1 MNKTWKR
8 QVFRHTALYTAILMF
23 SHTGGG
29 GGAQA
34 QTQTQTHKYAIV
46 MNGQNLPEVK
56 WGQDYKKLAQKSNER
71 QFTHTTNFHIKKN
84 VTLSFNNIDEVV
96 AEKKDVVVF
105 GTATYLPPYGKV
117 SGFDADKLKKRG
129 DALGWI
135 KTTKPGLVG
144 YSYEGVT
151 CQNNYNNASSG
162 CPELIYK
169 TQFSFGQQ
177 GLKKKTTGG
186 LDIAEDKS
194 RDNSPIY
201 KLQDYPG
208 LGVSFNLSSESLVKS
223 IKYNK
228 IISSFSEGVT
238 QQNGTQNQHKDKNL
252 VYTTGDYQY
261 KNKYSSRY
269 VGQNEHS
276 AIAFYLNAKLHLL
289 DKKNIKNIAQ
299 GKTVNLGTL
308 KSYVEPTAE
317 WKNKRQN
324 YFQGNWTFEDKG
336 TVSVKLKLPEVKAG
350 RCVNKNNPNP
360 NAKAPSPAL
369 TAPALW
375 FGPVQNG
382 KVQMYS
388 ASVSTYP
395 DSSSSQI
402 FLQNLSRKDDTS
414 KPGRY
419 SLKPLSTSEIKS
431 KEPNFT
437 GRQTIIR
444 LDGRVQQIK
453 LGQSNNEVVG
463 FNGNSNNATFG
474 IVSEGSFMPDTSEW
488 KKVLLPWTVRVFA
501 DDSKF
506 KEFNKEEKD
515 NKPKYSQKYRSRDNG
530 KRERNLGDI
539 VNSPIVAVGGY
550 LATSAND
557 GMVHIFK
564 KGNGGDERNYSL
576 KLSYIPG
583 TMPRKDIEN
592 KDSTLAKELRAFAE
606 KGYVGDR
613 YGVDGGFVLRQ
624 VNLNGKDHV
633 FMFGAMG
640 FGGRGAY
647 ALDLTKADGSDPTKA
662 SLFDVK
668 DNGNNG
674 NNGNN
679 RVELGYTVGT
689 PQIGKT
695 HNGKYAA
702 FLASG
707 YATKKIDD
715 PTNKTA
721 LYVYDLENNGN
732 LIKKIEVKDGK
743 GGLSSPT
750 LVDKDLDGTVDIAYA
765 GDRGGKM
772 YRFDLSGQSPD
783 QWTVRPIFEGTKP
796 ITSAPAISQL
806 KDKRV
811 VIFGTG
817 SDLSEED
824 VDNMEEQYIYGIF
837 DDDTATTGTVNFSG
851 SGGGLLEQVLSRDN
865 DNKTLFLTD
874 YKRSDGSGSK
884 GWVVKLKD
892 GQRVTVKPTV
902 VLRTA
907 FVTIRKY
914 NDGGC
919 GAETAILGINTADG
933 GKLTKKSA
941 RPIVPDANKDV
952 AQYSGHKQ
960 TTKGK
965 SIPIGCMQKGNEIV
979 CPNGYVYDKPV
990 NVRYLDEKKTD
1001 GFSTTADGDAGGS
1014 GIDPAGKRS
1023 GKNNRCFSQKGVRTL
1038 LMNDL
1043 DSLDITGPTCGMKR
1057 ISWRE
1062 VFY

>member
-1 MNKTWKR
+1 SR
-8 QVFRHTALYTAILMF
+8 
-23 SHTGGG
+23 
-29 GGAQA
+29 
-34 QTQTQTHKYAIV
+34 
-46 MNGQNLPEVK
+46 
-56 WGQDYKKLAQKSNER
+56 
-71 QFTHTTNFHIKKN
+71 
-84 VTLSFNNIDEVV
+84 
-96 AEKKDVVVF
+96 
-105 GTATYLPPYGKV
+105 
-117 SGFDADKLKKRG
+117 
-129 DALGWI
+129 
-135 KTTKPGLVG
+135 
-144 YSYEGVT
+144 
-151 CQNNYNNASSG
+151 
-162 CPELIYK
+162 IY
-169 TQFSFGQQ
+169 
-177 GLKKKTTGG
+177 
-186 LDIAEDKS
+186 
-194 RDNSPIY
+194 
-201 KLQDYPG
+201 
-208 LGVSFNLSSESLVKS
+208 
-223 IKYNK
+223 
-228 IISSFSEGVT
+228 
-238 QQNGTQNQHKDKNL
+238 
-252 VYTTGDYQY
+252 
-261 KNKYSSRY
+261 
-269 VGQNEHS
+269 
-276 AIAFYLNAKLHLL
+276 
-289 DKKNIKNIAQ
+289 
-299 GKTVNLGTL
+299 
-308 KSYVEPTAE
+308 
-317 WKNKRQN
+317 
-324 YFQGNWTFEDKG
+324 
-336 TVSVKLKLPEVKAG
+336 
-350 RCVNKNNPNP
+350 
-360 NAKAPSPAL
+360 
-369 TAPALW
+369 
-375 FGPVQNG
+375 
-382 KVQMYS
+382 
-388 ASVSTYP
+388 
-395 DSSSSQI
+395 
-402 FLQNLSRKDDTS
+402 LQNLKRKTDPN

-419 SLKPLSTSEIKS
+419 SLADLTKS
-431 KEPNFT
+431 DIESRQPGFT
-437 GRQTIIR
+437 GRQTVIR
-444 LDGRVQQIK
+444 LDSGVQQIK
-453 LGQSNNEVVG
+453 LQGNEVAN
-463 FNGNSNNATFG
+463 FNGNDGKNDTFG

-488 KKVLLPWTVRVFA
+488 KKVLLPWTVRA
-501 DDSKF
+501 SNDDGQF
-506 KEFNKEEKD
+506 NTFNKEE
-515 NKPKYSQKYRSRDNG
+515 NNGKPKYSQKYRSRDSS
-530 KRERNLGDI
+530 KHERNLGDI

-564 KGNGGDERNYSL
+564 KGNGVDERNYSL

-583 TMPRKDIEN
+583 TMPRQYFDN
-592 KDSTLAKELRAFAE
+592 DTSALKDSTLAKELRAFAE

-613 YGVDGGFVLRQ
+613 YGVDGGFVLRK
-624 VNLNGKDHV
+624 VERNGKDHV

-647 ALDLTKADGSDPTKA
+647 ALDLTKADDNDPTKA

-707 YATKKIDD
+707 YATKTIDD
-715 PTNKTA
+715 QTNKTA
-721 LYVYDLENNGN
+721 LYVYDLESNNGTP
-732 LIKKIEVKDGK
+732 IAKINVPNGK

-765 GDRGGKM
+765 GDRGGNM
-772 YRFDLSGQSPD
+772 YRFDLSSQDPN
-783 QWTVRPIFEGTKP
+783 QWSARAIFSSNKP

-817 SDLSEED
+817 SDLSEDD
-824 VDNMEEQYIYGIF
+824 VLSTSEQYIYGIF
-837 DDDTATTGTVNFSG
+837 DDDTAASNVDVKLKGL
-851 SGGGLLEQVLSRDN
+851 GGGLLEQVLEQKD
-865 DNKTLFLTD
+865 KTLFLTD
-874 YKRSDGSGSK
+874 YKRSDGSGNK

-907 FVTIRKY
+907 FVTIHKY
-914 NDGGC
+914 TGTDKC

-941 RPIVPDANKDV
+941 RPIVPEANTAV
-952 AQYSGHKQ
+952 AQYSGHKKG
-960 TTKGK
+960 TNGK

>member
-1 MNKTWKR
+1 
-8 QVFRHTALYTAILMF
+8 
-23 SHTGGG
+23 
-29 GGAQA
+29 
-34 QTQTQTHKYAIV
+34 
-46 MNGQNLPEVK
+46 
-56 WGQDYKKLAQKSNER
+56 
-71 QFTHTTNFHIKKN
+71 
-84 VTLSFNNIDEVV
+84 
-96 AEKKDVVVF
+96 
-105 GTATYLPPYGKV
+105 
-117 SGFDADKLKKRG
+117 
-129 DALGWI
+129 
-135 KTTKPGLVG
+135 
-144 YSYEGVT
+144 
-151 CQNNYNNASSG
+151 
-162 CPELIYK
+162 
-169 TQFSFGQQ
+169 
-177 GLKKKTTGG
+177 
-186 LDIAEDKS
+186 
-194 RDNSPIY
+194 
-201 KLQDYPG
+201 
-208 LGVSFNLSSESLVKS
+208 
-223 IKYNK
+223 
-228 IISSFSEGVT
+228 
-238 QQNGTQNQHKDKNL
+238 
-252 VYTTGDYQY
+252 
-261 KNKYSSRY
+261 
-269 VGQNEHS
+269 
-276 AIAFYLNAKLHLL
+276 
-289 DKKNIKNIAQ
+289 
-299 GKTVNLGTL
+299 
-308 KSYVEPTAE
+308 
-317 WKNKRQN
+317 
-324 YFQGNWTFEDKG
+324 
-336 TVSVKLKLPEVKAG
+336 VKAD
-350 RCVNKNNPNP
+350 RCINKPNP
-360 NAKAPSPAL
+360 NSKSKAPSPAL

-382 KVQMYS
+382 KAQMYS

-395 DSSSSQI
+395 DSSSSRI
-402 FLQNLSRKDDTS
+402 FLQNLKRKDDPN
-414 KPGRY
+414 KPGRH

-515 NKPKYSQKYRSRDNG
+515 NKPKYSQKYRSRDTNNG
-530 KRERNLGDI
+530 NRNLGDI
-539 VNSPIVAVGGY
+539 INSPIVAVGGY

-564 KGNGGDERNYSL
+564 KGNGGDDRNYSL

-583 TMPRKDIEN
+583 TMPRKDIQSQ
-592 KDSTLAKELRAFAE
+592 DSTLAKELRAFAE

-613 YGVDGGFVLRQ
+613 YGVDGGFVLRRITDDQ
-624 VNLNGKDHV
+624 DKQKHF

-640 FGGRGAY
+640 LGGRGAY
-647 ALDLTKADGSDPTKA
+647 ALDLTKADDNDPTKA

-707 YATKKIDD
+707 YATKQIDSGE
-715 PTNKTA
+715 NKTA
-721 LYVYDLENNGN
+721 LYVYDLESNNGT
-732 LIKKIEVKDGK
+732 LIRKIEVTDGK

-772 YRFDLSGQSPD
+772 YRFDLSGNNPNS
-783 QWTVRPIFEGTKP
+783 WTVRTIFQGTKP

-817 SDLSEED
+817 SDLSEDD
-824 VDNMEEQYIYGIF
+824 VLSTSEQYIYGIF
-837 DDDTATTGTVNFSG
+837 DDDTVANNVNVKLSG
-851 SGGGLLEQVLSRDN
+851 LGGGLLEQKLSEE
-865 DNKTLFLTD
+865 NKTLFLTD
-874 YKRSDGSGSK
+874 YKRSDGSGDK

-907 FVTIRKY
+907 FVTIHKY
-914 NDGGC
+914 TGNDKC

-941 RPIVPDANKDV
+941 RPIVPAANSKV
-952 AQYSGHKQ
+952 AQYSGDKK
-960 TTKGK
+960 TSSGK
-965 SIPIGCMQKGNEIV
+965 SIPIGCMEKDGGTV

-1014 GIDPAGKRS
+1014 GTFKEGKKPAR
-1023 GKNNRCFSQKGVRTL
+1023 NNRCFSGKGVRTL

-1043 DSLDITGPTCGMKR
+1043 DSLDITGPMCGMKR

-1062 VFY
+1062 VFF